1 MSSPSSFPRESHVQ
15 PATDGAERERQVGS
29 PTDAERGLDAVLA
42 VLQTLES
49 WDVFEQGSKRLLR
62 NLAGALGLPA
72 GVLWLPREDELVAR
86 AVWTTPS
93 AERVAVE
100 SALRSLRL
108 PLGFGA
114 PGRAWLCQEPI
125 QQAISIAD
133 SRSRQQ
139 LQILR
144 NELHASV
151 AFPALAAEEVLA
163 VLELYTASPIEL
175 TVRLRQV
182 LVALGH
188 HLGDFF
194 RRRRGELEGSALTGR
209 EREVLTLAAE
219 GLTVSEIS
227 KQLAIS
233 PSTVKTHLEH
243 IYGRLGVSGR
253 TSAVAYALRVGL
265 IQ

>member
-1 MSSPSSFPRESHVQ
+1 MVRLFPTGPSASVK
-15 PATDGAERERQVGS
+15 VGS

-42 VLQTLES
+42 VLHTLES
-49 WDVFEQGSKRLLR
+49 WDCFEQGSKRLLR

-86 AVWTTPS
+86 AAWTTPS
-93 AERVAVE
+93 ADRVAVE
-100 SALRSLRL
+100 GALRSLRFPRGL
-108 PLGFGA
+108 GA

-139 LQILR
+139 HQILR
-144 NELHASV
+144 NELHASI
-151 AFPALAAEEVLA
+151 AFPALAGEEVLA
-163 VLELYTASPIEL
+163 VLELYTASMMEL

-188 HLGDFF
+188 QLGDFF

-209 EREVLTLAAE
+209 EHDVLTLAAQ
-219 GLTVSEIS
+219 GLTMSSIS
-227 KQLAIS
+227 NQLAIS

-243 IYGRLGVSGR
+243 IYRKLGVSGR
-253 TSAVAYALRVGL
+253 TSAVAYSLRFGL